1 MVVIIIIVSV
11 AFPGAFPG
19 AVVVV
24 VVVAVVIVV
33 LVDNEKWPFA
43 FVSEQ
48 SRKIANA
55 KIFFLIY
62 NYYFFG
68 WCSANGSNKL
78 RSLTFELSSGRER

>member
-1 MVVIIIIVSV
+1 MAVIIIIVSV

-19 AVVVV
+19 AVVV

-62 NYYFFG
+62 NYYLFG
-68 WCSANGSNKL
+68 WYGSNKL

>member
-1 MVVIIIIVSV
+1 MAVIIIIVSV
-11 AFPGAFPG
+11 AFPGAVV
-19 AVVVV
+19 VVVV
-24 VVVAVVIVV
+24 VVVAVV
-33 LVDNEKWPFA
+33 LVNNEKWPFA

-62 NYYFFG
+62 NYYLFG
-68 WCSANGSNKL
+68 WYGSNKL